1 MATADYRY
9 PMFEPWIEDILSKA
23 TNKFKND
30 PYVSDYVNAA
40 KRNQD
45 IMNGMVDPD
54 QMPAPSA
61 PGTGNSTVQA
71 PPTPAELAG
80 DTVQ

>member
-1 MATADYRY
+1 MEIPLTNA
-9 PMFEPWIEDILSKA
+9 WIDALMTKA
-23 TNKFKND
+23 TTKFKND

-61 PGTGNSTVQA
+61 PGTENSAVQA